1 MHASL
6 LALSAIFSAV
16 QAGGG
21 GQNILYSPDDYE
33 FDPLEHLAGIAPY
46 FSPQDPPLSPAPPQG
61 CNVTRAAYLV
71 RHAAIYA
78 NDFDYE
84 SYIEPFTEKLAN
96 TSADFSSSQ
105 TLSFLSTW
113 HDPIDED
120 RDMEQVTKIGTLEAM
135 SLGVEL
141 ARRYPT
147 FATPKKVWTSTAER
161 TVKSARALISGLD
174 RTSNMSALMQIAEE
188 KTTGANSLTPY
199 KACSAYS
206 SSRGSEQSST
216 FQKKYTAP
224 IIARFKA
231 EVSGFNW
238 TASDIYGMQQLCG
251 YESVIRGT
259 SPFCSLSLFSP
270 DEWLA
275 FEYTNDLMYH
285 HNTGYGNPVSG
296 AIGYPWLNATAAALA
311 SSSTNSSGSAQDLY
325 VSFTHREL
333 PPTVLVAMG
342 LFNGSAFTGTN
353 DPNATMPT
361 DMLNHRRAWK
371 SSHIL
376 PFLTNIAVEKMSCDS
391 YGYEDSGD
399 AEYYRALVNSSPQP
413 LPGCVDG
420 PGESCAASSF
430 AKWVQERGQLVG
442 GFKEACADSGEESSG
457 GDVLSIY
464 DDAE

>member
-1 MHASL
+1 MHTSL
-6 LALSAIFSAV
+6 LALSVLLGAV

-174 RTSNMSALMQIAEE
+174 RTSNMSALTQIAEE

-206 SSRGSEQSST
+206 SSRGSEQSSVSSPLNLT
-216 FQKKYTAP
+216 PKSSPSLLTNVKLGLP
-224 IIARFKA
+224 E
-231 EVSGFNW
+231 EVHRS
-238 TASDIYGMQQLCG
+238 
-251 YESVIRGT
+251 
-259 SPFCSLSLFSP
+259 
-270 DEWLA
+270 
-275 FEYTNDLMYH
+275 H
-285 HNTGYGNPVSG
+285 HRPLQGRS
-296 AIGYPWLNATAAALA
+296 PWLQLDRLGHLRHAAALRLRVRHSRHLA
-311 SSSTNSSGSAQDLY
+311 LLLA
-325 VSFTHREL
+325 
-333 PPTVLVAMG
+333 VA
-342 LFNGSAFTGTN
+342 L
-353 DPNATMPT
+353 
-361 DMLNHRRAWK
+361 
-371 SSHIL
+371 
-376 PFLTNIAVEKMSCDS
+376 
-391 YGYEDSGD
+391 
-399 AEYYRALVNSSPQP
+399 
-413 LPGCVDG
+413 
-420 PGESCAASSF
+420 
-430 AKWVQERGQLVG
+430 
-442 GFKEACADSGEESSG
+442 
-457 GDVLSIY
+457 
-464 DDAE
+464 